1 MTNTPLP
8 MRIAAI
14 QMISGPDVT
23 PNLRDADRLIGRA
36 AREGAKLVVLPE
48 YFPLIG
54 ASDADRLLAREPDG
68 AGPIQDFLSSAAA
81 RHGVWLV
88 GGSLPMVACDPA
100 KMRNACLVYDDTGSC
115 VARYDKIHLF
125 AFRKGAEA
133 YEEAATIESGS
144 EVVAFDAPFGRVGLA
159 ICYDLRF
166 PELYSALAKDCD
178 VLINI
183 ANWPK
188 RRVMHW
194 RTLLQARA
202 IENQTFVIGVNRIGA
217 DGNGLEYERSS
228 VVVNANGEFIEPVF
242 SEGEMDIYEISRQ
255 ALLDFRQGFST
266 RQDRLPD
273 LYRAL
278 I

>member
-1 MTNTPLP
+1 MKVAL
-8 MRIAAI
+8 
-14 QMISGPDVT
+14 ISLDQKWEDKT
-23 PNLRDADRLIGRA
+23 YNMQRCAKLTARA
-36 AREGAKLVVLPE
+36 AACGADLVIFPE
-48 YFPLIG
+48 MTLTGFTMNTQLSAEDPKQSSSLNAFG
-54 ASDADRLLAREPDG
+54 ALAKEHG
-68 AGPIQDFLSSAAA
+68 ISLVAGLAMSNGRKAANT
-81 RHGVWLV
+81 LV
-88 GGSLPMVACDPA
+88 AFSGS
-100 KMRNACLVYDDTGSC
+100 GQEQ
-115 VARYDKIHLF
+115 ARYVKIHPFSF
-125 AFRKGAEA
+125 AGEDHYFQPGNQLTKMQMPEFKLGF
-133 YEEAATIESGS
+133 S
-144 EVVAFDAPFGRVGLA
+144 

-178 VLINI
+178 VLVNI

-255 ALLDFRQGFST
+255 ALLDFRRGFST

-273 LYRAL
+273 LYRA
-278 I
+278 II